1 MATRK
6 EIDRQKEIDEAR
18 ASRGEV
24 TTIKIGNRTF
34 SQGDT
39 ITITRERGVFT
50 FRFAR
55 VVNGVCQDIT
65 VFGGVRGRQK
75 FRAFT
80 PDRIK
85 AKKRVVKGAGD
96 TEE

>member
-1 MATRK
+1 MATKK

-24 TTIKIGNRTF
+24 ASVKIGNRTF
-34 SQGDT
+34 RQGDT

-50 FRFAR
+50 FKFAR
-55 VVNGVCQDIT
+55 VVDGVCQDIT

-85 AKKRVVKGAGD
+85 AKKRTPKED
-96 TEE
+96 QDLDE